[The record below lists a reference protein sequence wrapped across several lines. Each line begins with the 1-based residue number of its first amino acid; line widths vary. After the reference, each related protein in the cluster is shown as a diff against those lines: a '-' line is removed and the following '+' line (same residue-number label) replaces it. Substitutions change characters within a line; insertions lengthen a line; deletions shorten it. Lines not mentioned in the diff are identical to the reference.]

1 MEANPSSQTVVVL
14 GASPKS
20 DRYAYRALEML
31 KKHGHRAIPVN
42 PAFDNILGEKCYP
55 TISAVPKPIDTVTL
69 YLREARSTPLIE
81 EILATSPRRII
92 MNPGAENAALAVEA
106 EKVGI
111 EVVEDCTLVML
122 RAGQF

>member
-1 MEANPSSQTVVVL
+1 MEANGPSQTVVVL
-14 GASPKS
+14 GASPKL

-31 KKHGHRAIPVN
+31 KKHGRRAIPVN
-42 PAFDNILGEKCYP
+42 PAFENILGEKCYQ

-81 EILATSPRRII
+81 EILAAAPRRII
-92 MNPGAENAALAVEA
+92 MNPGAESAALAVKA

-111 EVVEDCTLVML
+111 EVVGDCTLVML

>member
-1 MEANPSSQTVVVL
+1 METNRSSQTVVVL

-42 PAFDNILGEKCYP
+42 PAFENILGEKCYP

-69 YLREARSTPLIE
+69 YLREARSTPLID
-81 EILATSPRRII
+81 EILAAAPRRII
-92 MNPGAENAALAVEA
+92 MNPGAENAALAA
-106 EKVGI
+106 KAKKAGI

>member
-42 PAFDNILGEKCYP
+42 PAFDNILGEKCYS